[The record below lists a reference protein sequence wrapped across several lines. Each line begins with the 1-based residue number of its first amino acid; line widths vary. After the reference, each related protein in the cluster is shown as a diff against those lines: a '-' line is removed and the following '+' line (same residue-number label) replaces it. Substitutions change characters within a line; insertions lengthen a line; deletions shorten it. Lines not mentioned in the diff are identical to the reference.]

1 MGFVLDASSQNEV
14 SNAYMSDETV
24 FFVLTQLS
32 RNVVFDTQN
41 HFLCSETAHY
51 MFTLHYVVD
60 AFDHSSLS
68 IVKQG
73 VELVAVETGDDF
85 YESSGTT
92 SVVTECQAGQ
102 SVWVRCHPTNLC
114 FVKGTTRFTGRKLI
128 GQNPNLVSI
137 TEATTLQPDITT
149 ESIQG
154 LKCIQ

>member
-1 MGFVLDASSQNEV
+1 MGFVLDASSQNQV
-14 SNAYMSDETV
+14 SNAYMSDDTV

-60 AFDHSSLS
+60 ANDHSSLS

-92 SVVTECQAGQ
+92 SVVTECEAGQ
-102 SVWVRCHPTNLC
+102 SVWVICRTTNC
-114 FVKGTTRFTGRKLI
+114 FVKSSTRFTGRKLI
-128 GQNPNLVSI
+128 GHNPNLVTI
-137 TEATTLQPDITT
+137 TEATTLQPDVTT

-154 LKCIQ
+154 LKYIQ